1 MLTRSAFLSTVS
13 RSLHASLKGQDFMR
27 HSATALRGGTL
38 ALAATLLFALPGV
51 AQGPPMAQ
59 QQLPPEVEAMLAEL
73 DETQDRLEEL
83 QGRALAGSEAL
94 QAEQSRIQEL
104 VESTLRIVEPE
115 YEALIRRFGEL
126 QQEAAAAQ
134 QSEDMEAFQTVM
146 NEAQTIQ
153 MRLQTAQ
160 AQTFERDEVDTAVS
174 AYREQLVDEMT
185 RLDPEAPRLMDRM
198 EELVERLED
207 IMG

>member
-1 MLTRSAFLSTVS
+1 
-13 RSLHASLKGQDFMR
+13 MR

-59 QQLPPEVEAMLAEL
+59 QFPPEVQAMLDEL

-115 YEALIRRFGEL
+115 YEALVTRFGEL
-126 QQEAAAAQ
+126 QQEAASAQ
-134 QSEDMEAFQTVM
+134 QAEDMAAFQNVM

-160 AQTFERDEVDTAVS
+160 VQAFERDDVDAAVS
-174 AYREQLVDEMT
+174 TYRERLVDEMT
-185 RLDPEAPRLMDRM
+185 KLDPEAPQLMDRM
-198 EELVERLED
+198 EELVERLEG

>member
-1 MLTRSAFLSTVS
+1 MLTRSAFLSSVS
-13 RSLHASLKGQDFMR
+13 RSLHASLKGQDSMR

-59 QQLPPEVEAMLAEL
+59 QQLPPEVQAMLEEL

-146 NEAQTIQ
+146 TEAQTIQ

-160 AQTFERDEVDTAVS
+160 AQAFERDEVDTAVS

>member
-1 MLTRSAFLSTVS
+1 
-13 RSLHASLKGQDFMR
+13 MR

-51 AQGPPMAQ
+51 AQGPPMAEQ
-59 QQLPPEVEAMLAEL
+59 FPPEVQAMLDEL
-73 DETQDRLEEL
+73 DQTQDRLEEL
-83 QGRALAGSEAL
+83 QGRALAGNETL

-115 YEALIRRFGEL
+115 YEALVNRFGQL
-126 QQEAAAAQ
+126 QQEAASAQ
-134 QSEDMEAFQTVM
+134 QAEDVEAFQNVM

-160 AQTFERDEVDTAVS
+160 AQTFERDDVDTAVS
-174 AYREQLVDEMT
+174 SYREQLVGEMT
-185 RLDPEAPRLMDRM
+185 RLDPEAPRLMARM
-198 EELVERLED
+198 EELVERLDD